1 MSLWDAAN
9 KIEELSHD
17 LSNVR
22 DAIELIA
29 ENLES
34 PHSGALWSVY
44 TMIDNI
50 QDRMYIQ
57 TEKVMDLHRA
67 ESKPKKVKK

>member
-1 MSLWDAAN
+1 MSLWDTAN

-67 ESKPKKVKK
+67 ESKPKKAKK